1 MITPE
6 IWLMQFL
13 AQRTLQQPDGR
24 MLYAYR
30 LAENEYISLRDL
42 LGTWLNENVLRTSG
56 HLARGSAELFV
67 LYGAA
72 WWQREYAGGAWRWD
86 DVISSFGG
94 NPDWPTQFRSDCV
107 QIGLRYWKLQVP
119 VSGKRYF
126 GVLVE
131 QGGLPRVLLA
141 KSKGNMYGLIRA
153 VLKRAARLGAEVDE
167 IAMMVGDYQD
177 KLPQSLQNE
186 TVHLL
191 IAQVV
196 GTVLDLKREFKLSK
210 GDNAVARLDK
220 LDPQW
225 RERFP
230 VALDDHAAVVLLG
243 DLVGEAAAIEA
254 ETRAA
259 PVVAERLLVEES
271 GVYTLASR
279 VDFPKVL
286 LAEALAE
293 LVGVEESAL
302 PFRLAVDLY
311 LDKRHTSA
319 NVRKALG
326 AGLARY
332 QFAVLCS
339 HWRGDVAL
347 REHSLCIALPGRDPA
362 NVPVPGG
369 MQMDPESP
377 WVFVPNGE
385 ECRLVAQGSA
395 RIRQDHAYLVID
407 NTWEIAAAD
416 PDSMIE
422 RMGRFASDLLPR
434 SVFKVRGAALVS
446 DGEHTFRVRTGQ
458 AGAEAERPAWEGR
471 RVPFPS
477 SPPLAFYGLPKLCRY
492 TADGARMVIPAQELE
507 WRVAS
512 TARVVTAAAA
522 RGTVD
527 VLWRVDGELRLRSR
541 MVILD
546 RQPLRFQS
554 GESVTQGR
562 IHVPAG
568 WAVDSVTSED
578 PALNLRCTRDADW
591 LLVDMD
597 TIDQPPESVRLTL
610 DWKASPVPCRITV
623 PFPASGGRFVDH
635 SDNRLHA
642 DAAITRDQL
651 LGIRLRLFDS
661 NPDHPVRHKLVF
673 SLRNGR
679 ERLAAAVPPI
689 EHVVVLQ
696 DNRAEV
702 RLIDHQ
708 SDIDSLFSQTDALD
722 AAVTVELWSGRKQAA
737 ELQVKR
743 YDFSLVPDGVDVTVS
758 PSDLTRLPTAA
769 LSGIELFAVPVESMH
784 SDRGAKLVQQ
794 LSEGVPTGRWR
805 LPPNVL
811 DHQWLVYPE
820 PGLSH
825 NFRAVL
831 VDPGQAQ
838 LPVPAGY
845 VPAPQ
850 SILEV
855 LQIGEPIRRRDILAR
870 RLDALAEDYSHPDWQ
885 IVDGIWRNLGHLTLP
900 TLDLWRAFA
909 MNPAALAAFA
919 CRYWERTP
927 IDEVL
932 AMCGR
937 FHSELGVLWETVSLS
952 TWSSACVKLA
962 AQYHVLMSTLE
973 PAARTTLIIDRVGAT
988 MRGIRLHFPALDT
1001 LLAFV
1006 AFRHTGQEA
1015 ETVAPLMRAKLH
1027 DLKACLWQGEDAAL
1041 QTIMLRNSVDR
1052 RLPSLSLY
1060 HDLTGMEIS
1069 KEMAQTV
1076 YSVLWDPTNPKAG
1089 VANVPVLLAFCTCNG
1104 LLRSWW
1110 SDPKRL
1116 IQLRQYR
1123 DFDREWF
1130 SHAFNQ
1136 AVSMFITSGA
1146 VSTSH
1151 RQLTDHS

>member
-1 MITPE
+1 MTTPE
-6 IWLMQFL
+6 IWLTQFL
-13 AQRTLQQPDGR
+13 RQRTLQQPDGR

-30 LAENEYISLRDL
+30 LEEHEYVSLRDL
-42 LGTWLNENVLRTSG
+42 VGTWLSEHVLRTTG
-56 HLARGSAELFV
+56 HLAHGAAELFV

-94 NPDWPTQFRSDCV
+94 NPDWPTQFRSNCV
-107 QIGLRYWKLQVP
+107 QIGLQYWKQQVP
-119 VSGKRYF
+119 TSGKRYF

-141 KSKGNMYGLIRA
+141 KSKGNIYGLIRA

-167 IAMMVGDYQD
+167 IAVMVADYQD
-177 KLPQSLQNE
+177 KLPRSLQNE

-196 GTVLDLKREFKLSK
+196 GTVLDLKREFKLNK
-210 GDNAVARLDK
+210 GDDAVARLDQ
-220 LDPQW
+220 LEPQW

-230 VALDDHAAVVLLG
+230 VALDDHAAIVLLG

-271 GVYTLASR
+271 GVYTLVSR
-279 VDFPKVL
+279 VDFPKLL
-286 LAEALAE
+286 LAEALAG
-293 LVGVEESAL
+293 LAGVEESAL
-302 PFRLAVDLY
+302 PFRFAVDLQ
-311 LDKRHTSA
+311 LDKRHSAA

-332 QFAVLCS
+332 QFAVSCS
-339 HWRGDVAL
+339 HWRGDVAMRDHL
-347 REHSLCIALPGRDPA
+347 LCIALPGREPA

-377 WVFVPNGE
+377 WVFVSNGE
-385 ECRLVAQGSA
+385 ECRLVAQGST

-407 NTWEIAAAD
+407 NSWEIVAEG
-416 PDSMIE
+416 PDSLVE
-422 RMGRFASDLLPR
+422 RLGRFASESLPR
-434 SVFKVRGAALVS
+434 SVFKARGVVLVS
-446 DGEHTFRVRTGQ
+446 DGAHTFRIRTGQ
-458 AGAEAERPAWEGR
+458 AGAEAERSVWEGR
-471 RVPFPS
+471 RLPFSS
-477 SPPLAFYGLPKLCRY
+477 SPSLAFYGLPKLCRY
-492 TADGARMVIPAQELE
+492 TADGARAVIPAHELE

-512 TARVVTAAAA
+512 TARAVTAGAA

-541 MVILD
+541 MLILD

-562 IHVPAG
+562 INVPTG
-568 WAVDSVTSED
+568 WAVDAVTSED
-578 PALNLRCTRDADW
+578 PALHLRCTRDADW
-591 LLVDMD
+591 LSVDLE
-597 TIDQPPESVRLTL
+597 TTDQPPESVKLTL

-635 SDNRLHA
+635 NENRLDA

-661 NPDHPVRHKLVF
+661 NPDHPVQHKLVF
-673 SLRNGR
+673 SLRNGL

-689 EHVVVLQ
+689 EHVVALQ

-708 SDIDSLFSQTDALD
+708 NDINALLSQTDALD
-722 AAVTVELWSGRKQAA
+722 AVVTVALWAGRKQAA
-737 ELQVKR
+737 ALQVKR
-743 YDFSLVPDGVDVTVS
+743 YEFSLIPDDVEVVVS
-758 PSDLTRLPTAA
+758 PSDLPRLHTAA
-769 LSGIELFAVPVESMH
+769 LSSIELFAVPVESMH
-784 SDRGAKLVQQ
+784 SDRGSKLVQQ
-794 LSEGVPTGRWR
+794 LSEGVPTGRWP

-811 DHQWLVYPE
+811 DHQWLVYPA
-820 PGLSH
+820 PGSRH

-838 LPVPAGY
+838 LPVPVGC
-845 VPAPQ
+845 VPAPE

-855 LQIGEPIRRRDILAR
+855 LQIGETIRRRNILAR
-870 RLDALAEDYSHPDWQ
+870 RLDALADDYAHPDWQ
-885 IVDGIWRNLGHLTLP
+885 IVDGIWSNLGHLTLP

-919 CRYWERTP
+919 CRYWENTP
-927 IDEVL
+927 LDEVL

-937 FHSELGVLWETVSLS
+937 FQSELGVLWETVSLS

-962 AQYHVLMSTLE
+962 AQYHALMSAVE
-973 PAARTTLIIDRVGAT
+973 PAARTPLIIDRVGAT
-988 MRGIRLHFPALDT
+988 LRCIRLHFPALDT

-1006 AFRHTGQEA
+1006 AFRQTGQEA
-1015 ETVAPLMRAKLH
+1015 ETVAPLMRARLQ
-1027 DLKACLWQGEDAAL
+1027 DLKARLWQGEDAAL
-1041 QTIMLRNSVDR
+1041 QTIMLRNSAD
-1052 RLPSLSLY
+1052 RLPPPLSFY
-1060 HDLTGMEIS
+1060 EDLAGLEIS
-1069 KEMAQTV
+1069 PAMAQTV
-1076 YSVLWDPTNPKAG
+1076 YGVLWDPTNLKAG
-1089 VANVPVLLAFCTCNG
+1089 VANVPVLLALCTCNG
-1104 LLRSWW
+1104 FLRSWW

-1123 DFDREWF
+1123 DFDRDWF
-1130 SHAFNQ
+1130 SHAFDQ
-1136 AVSMFITSGA
+1136 AVAMFIAAGA

-1151 RQLTDHS
+1151 QTTD